1 MTEKSDTWC
10 YITRFVCC
18 FDALPSA
25 KQRYQERLRE
35 VRKKF
40 RVVLA
45 SEQAFNLG
53 QSSLFF
59 EQGFK
64 ELFGFKELP
73 SKEEQKAYSAF
84 LFSTIVE
91 IPTDARIE
99 QFEKSLIFWTWT
111 MPMNSQRFFP
121 ETRDHSSCPIQGKK
135 PRNAFGNRPGGGR
148 RKAGCYS
155 IFPCTSQPFVSA
167 S

>member
-1 MTEKSDTWC
+1 MTEKSDNWC

-18 FDALPSA
+18 FDALPAA

-40 RVVLA
+40 KVALA

-53 QSSLFF
+53 RSSLFF
-59 EQGFK
+59 EQGLK

-91 IPTDARIE
+91 IPADAHIEAVREVIDILGLDYTDE
-99 QFEKSLIFWTWT
+99 
-111 MPMNSQRFFP
+111 FP
-121 ETRDHSSCPIQGKK
+121 AVFPGDTRPFLMSDTGEETPECIWQ
-135 PRNAFGNRPGGGR
+135 
-148 RKAGCYS
+148 
-155 IFPCTSQPFVSA
+155 
-167 S
+167 

>member
-40 RVVLA
+40 KVVLA

-53 QSSLFF
+53 RSSLFF
-59 EQGFK
+59 EQGLK
-64 ELFGFKELP
+64 ELFGFKELHRQKK
-73 SKEEQKAYSAF
+73 SKRHIQ
-84 LFSTIVE
+84 LFSSALSLKFP
-91 IPTDARIE
+91 PTRAL
-99 QFEKSLIFWTWT
+99 K
-111 MPMNSQRFFP
+111 
-121 ETRDHSSCPIQGKK
+121 
-135 PRNAFGNRPGGGR
+135 
-148 RKAGCYS
+148 
-155 IFPCTSQPFVSA
+155 
-167 S
+167 

>member
-1 MTEKSDTWC
+1 MTKKSDTWC
-10 YITRFVCC
+10 YITHFVCC

-40 RVVLA
+40 KVVLA

-53 QSSLFF
+53 RSSLFF

-84 LFSTIVE
+84 LFSTIIE
-91 IPTDARIE
+91 IPADAHIE
-99 QFEKSLIFWTWT
+99 AVREVIDILDLDYADE
-111 MPMNSQRFFP
+111 FP
-121 ETRDHSSCPIQGKK
+121 AAFPGDTRPFLMSDTGEETPECIWQ
-135 PRNAFGNRPGGGR
+135 
-148 RKAGCYS
+148 
-155 IFPCTSQPFVSA
+155 
-167 S
+167 

>member
-18 FDALPSA
+18 FDALPFA

-40 RVVLA
+40 KVALA

-64 ELFGFKELP
+64 ELFGFKE
-73 SKEEQKAYSAF
+73 AYSA
-84 LFSTIVE
+84 T
-91 IPTDARIE
+91 
-99 QFEKSLIFWTWT
+99 
-111 MPMNSQRFFP
+111 
-121 ETRDHSSCPIQGKK
+121 GKIHLRQQEENQK
-135 PRNAFGNRPGGGR
+135 ENA
-148 RKAGCYS
+148 
-155 IFPCTSQPFVSA
+155 I
-167 S
+167 